1 MNQAAMKQYQTIGVQ
16 SGVTDASS
24 HQLISMLMA
33 GALDRMASARGAII
47 RGEIS
52 RKGELLSEI
61 IAIIDSLRASL
72 DHSRGGEISTN
83 LTLLYDYIEQCLLR
97 ANLDSDVEPLDE
109 VSSLLAEIKAGWEL
123 IPVDVR
129 RA

>member
-83 LTLLYDYIEQCLLR
+83 LTSLYDYIEQCLLR

-123 IPVDVR
+123 IPVDAR